1 MNAKDSRGRTPLK
14 NTCING
20 HLDVIKMV
28 KTNDLNTKDTH
39 GRTPIMNACINGKIY
54 VIKKVRKTYFNVNS
68 DMFQV
73 AKMDNEKVG
82 EAQ

>member
-1 MNAKDSRGRTPLK
+1 MLWDLSTQQRAL
-14 NTCING
+14 TCNNG
-20 HLDVIKMV
+20 HLDVIKML
-28 KTNDLNTKDTH
+28 KITDLNTKDTH

-73 AKMDNEKVG
+73 AKMANEKVDK